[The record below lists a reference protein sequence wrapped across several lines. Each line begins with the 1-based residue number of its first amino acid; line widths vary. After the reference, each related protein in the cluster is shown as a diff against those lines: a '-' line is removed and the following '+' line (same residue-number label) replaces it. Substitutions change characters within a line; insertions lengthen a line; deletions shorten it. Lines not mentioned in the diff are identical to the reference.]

1 MEERDGGGGRNR
13 CSQGQSR
20 KWRRNGQSGLFTAV
34 LFFLQKKGAKLFLR
48 VFDREKSRKKEAFCS
63 FLRFNYAMRIPPKS
77 RCKCFPD
84 SLLPML
90 QHGFRC
96 NIFPLPLP
104 PLASV
109 AASQAS
115 AKSRVNIGGRPFL
128 LRGGKKARMK
138 AECDTRKIP
147 RKARF
152 QRLGRI
158 RRELLMEAPS
168 VKR

>member
-1 MEERDGGGGRNR
+1 MGEGGGTGAARGNRGSGGGMAKAASLQR
-13 CSQGQSR
+13 CS
-20 KWRRNGQSGLFTAV
+20 
-34 LFFLQKKGAKLFLR
+34 FFAKKGAKLFLR
-48 VFDREKSRKKEAFCS
+48 VFDREKSREKEAFCS

-84 SLLPML
+84 SLLPVL

-96 NIFPLPLP
+96 NIFPLLS

-128 LRGGKKARMK
+128 LRGGKSKDEGMRATLERYHGK
-138 AECDTRKIP
+138 PASK
-147 RKARF
+147 
-152 QRLGRI
+152 GWGG
-158 RRELLMEAPS
+158 
-168 VKR
+168 

>member
-1 MEERDGGGGRNR
+1 MGEGGGTGAARGNRGSGGGMAKAASLQR
-13 CSQGQSR
+13 CS
-20 KWRRNGQSGLFTAV
+20 
-34 LFFLQKKGAKLFLR
+34 FFCKKKGQNCFCGSLTGKKAAK
-48 VFDREKSRKKEAFCS
+48 KKLSVPFSALIMQCAFRPNPAANAFQTPS
-63 FLRFNYAMRIPPKS
+63 S
-77 RCKCFPD
+77 RCYSTAFGVIYFP
-84 SLLPML
+84 
-90 QHGFRC
+90 
-96 NIFPLPLP
+96 FPFP
-104 PLASV
+104 PPSPQSV